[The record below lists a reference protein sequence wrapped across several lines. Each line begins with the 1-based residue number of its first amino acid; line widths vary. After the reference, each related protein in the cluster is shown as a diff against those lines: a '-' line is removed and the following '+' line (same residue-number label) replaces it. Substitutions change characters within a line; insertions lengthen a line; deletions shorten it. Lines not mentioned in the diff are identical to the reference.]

1 MSEAQYSSLC
11 FHNELLVLSYP
22 GLSANVVTFTSSTLG
37 GSSIGF
43 PLRAKKSWVRASRI
57 SEQKTLS
64 SWISPFSGSVH
75 LTIGISMWIILN
87 LFGRPIYK
95 SNVERKSLSLLVL
108 LRPAVAAPKHPEI
121 LRELYNQCIGCRQ
134 GQTLA
139 RSHRKGRNPR
149 QLYLGNNIKYFT
161 VSNLSK
167 HFYFILWCD
176 RISDILIEKL
186 DLLYKFY

>member
-1 MSEAQYSSLC
+1 MREAQYSSLC

-43 PLRAKKSWVRASRI
+43 PLRAKKSWVRASRM

-87 LFGRPIYK
+87 LLGRPIYK
-95 SNVERKSLSLLVL
+95 SNVVKKKKNSRSSSVL
-108 LRPAVAAPKHPEI
+108 IIPAVVVPKHPEI
-121 LRELYNQCIGCRQ
+121 PRELYNQCIGCHR
-134 GQTLA
+134 GRTLA
-139 RSHRKGRNPR
+139 IFHRKGRNPR
-149 QLYLGNNIKYFT
+149 QLYLVNIYIKKPLHHQYIYWLPSWT
-161 VSNLSK
+161 SSVA
-167 HFYFILWCD
+167 W
-176 RISDILIEKL
+176 E
-186 DLLYKFY
+186 